1 MILLEIYLIMSWGGL
16 FQIIPLIVFVADHY
30 WNASIKYCERK
41 THSRSG
47 SIEITGMRPKKKL
60 PKQQKNYISLCW
72 LKRNWL
78 SFFCSIKTPIT
89 AIPTSLVR
97 RRWSLHQISGSIRSM
112 STVAIC
118 YVKQFTNFPQIKKKL
133 TQKFSLQ

>member
-1 MILLEIYLIMSWGGL
+1 MEIYLIMSWGGL

-41 THSRSG
+41 RHSRSR
-47 SIEITGMRPKKKL
+47 SIEITGMRPKKSFQNSRKTTFL
-60 PKQQKNYISLCW
+60 FVW